1 MSSSRE
7 TPDVAVLTVEAA
19 RAIVRRVEN
28 LFGEADIGGI
38 MQGFTPDAVARFGDF
53 PEMRG
58 RERIETFLRAR
69 FARQKHYRLEKHL
82 RTVMDNIIGNDWD
95 ARWIDANTGKK
106 MLGRGME
113 FWEMRGNQI
122 AAWDAV
128 FNVWEEGGGPSIPVV

>member
-19 RAIVRRVEN
+19 RAIVRRVQN

-69 FARQKHYRLEKHL
+69 FARQKHYQLEKHL
-82 RTVMDNIIGNDWD
+82 RTVMGNIIGNDWD
-95 ARWIDANTGKK
+95 ARWIDANTGK
-106 MLGRGME
+106 R
-113 FWEMRGNQI
+113 RCSA
-122 AAWDAV
+122 AAWSSGRCPAIRSPCGTLSSTSGKKAAV
-128 FNVWEEGGGPSIPVV
+128 QAYP